1 MSVEYVPPYR
11 RGVVFAVG
19 AAALFGVSTPFAK
32 LLLGGLPPVLLAG
45 LLYLGSGIGLTLLRA
60 VRRLQGAP
68 SVPLLRSDLP
78 WLAGAVLFGG
88 VLGPVLL
95 MWGLRA
101 TPASAAALLLN
112 LEGVFTALLA
122 WFVFRE
128 NVDRRIALGMAS
140 IVAGG
145 VALAWQP
152 SEGLHLPAGALG
164 VAAACLCWAIDN
176 NLTQKVSATDPML
189 VASIKGLAAGLVN
202 TTLGFVLQ
210 PALPR
215 PAVLLAAAVVGF
227 AGYGLSLTL
236 FVVALRRLGTARTGA
251 YFSLAPF
258 IGTAA
263 SLAIL
268 GDSVTPGLLVAG
280 ALMGVGAW
288 LHLSE
293 RHEHEHSH
301 EPLAHSHVHH
311 HDEHH
316 QHDHEPGID
325 TAGPHAHWHVH
336 APMRHKHPHYP
347 DIHHRH
353 SH

>member
-1 MSVEYVPPYR
+1 MSIHQAQPLR
-11 RGVVFAVG
+11 RGVVFALG
-19 AAALFGVSTPFAK
+19 AAALFGVSTPIAK
-32 LLLGGLPPVLLAG
+32 LLLGGIPPILLAG

-60 VRRLQGAP
+60 VRRLRGAT
-68 SVPLLRSDLP
+68 SVPLVRADIP
-78 WLAGAVLFGG
+78 WLAGAVMFGG

-95 MWGLRA
+95 MWALRA

-128 NVDRRIALGMAS
+128 NVDRRIALGMAF
-140 IVAGG
+140 IVGG
-145 VALAWQP
+145 GGALAWQP
-152 SEGLHLPAGALG
+152 SAGLHLPAGALG
-164 VAAACLCWAIDN
+164 VAAACLCWAVDN
-176 NLTQKVSATDPML
+176 NLTQKVSSADPML

-202 TTLGFVLQ
+202 TTLGLALQ

-215 PAVLLAAAVVGF
+215 SGVLLAAAFVGF

-236 FVVALRRLGTARTGA
+236 FVVALRHLGTARTGA

-263 SLAIL
+263 SLVIV

-293 RHEHEHSH
+293 QHEHQHFH
-301 EPLAHSHVHH
+301 EALVHR

-316 QHDHEPGID
+316 EHDHEPGID
-325 TAGPHAHWHVH
+325 TTEPHAHWHVH
-336 APMRHKHPHYP
+336 APMLHKHPHYP

>member
-1 MSVEYVPPYR
+1 MSMDKAPPLH
-11 RGVVFAVG
+11 RGVVFALG
-19 AAALFGVSTPFAK
+19 AAALFGISTPFAK

-45 LLYLGSGIGLTLLRA
+45 LLYLGSGIGLTLLRT
-60 VRRLQGAP
+60 VRWVQGAP
-68 SVPLLRSDLP
+68 SVPLVRSDVP
-78 WLAGAVLFGG
+78 WLAGAVMFGG

-128 NVDRRIALGMAS
+128 NVDRRIALGMAF
-140 IVAGG
+140 IVGGG

-152 SEGLHLPAGALG
+152 GAGLRLPTGALG
-164 VAAACLCWAIDN
+164 VAAACLCWAVDN
-176 NLTQKVSATDPML
+176 NLTQKVSAADPLL

-202 TTLGFVLQ
+202 TTLALVLQ
-210 PALPR
+210 PTLPR
-215 PAVLLAAAVVGF
+215 PGVLWAAALVGF
-227 AGYGLSLTL
+227 AGYGLSLAL
-236 FVVALRRLGTARTGA
+236 FVVALRHLGTARTGA

-263 SLAIL
+263 ALVIV

-280 ALMGVGAW
+280 ALMGIGAW

-301 EPLAHSHVHH
+301 EPLAHSHLHH

-325 TAGPHAHWHVH
+325 TAEPHAHWHVH
-336 APMRHKHPHYP
+336 APIRHKHPHYP

>member
-1 MSVEYVPPYR
+1 MSMDKAHPLR
-11 RGVVFAVG
+11 RGVVFALG
-19 AAALFGVSTPFAK
+19 AAALFGISTPFAK

-45 LLYLGSGIGLTLLRA
+45 LLYLGSGVGLTLLRM
-60 VRRLQGAP
+60 VRRVQGAP
-68 SVPLLRSDLP
+68 SVPLVRSDVP
-78 WLAGAVLFGG
+78 WFAAAVLFGG

-128 NVDRRIALGMAS
+128 NVDCRVALGMAF
-140 IVAGG
+140 IVGGG

-152 SEGLHLPAGALG
+152 SGGLQLPAGALG

-176 NLTQKVSATDPML
+176 NLTQKVSAADPML

-202 TTLGFVLQ
+202 TTLGFALQ
-210 PALPR
+210 PTLPR
-215 PAVLLAAAVVGF
+215 PSVLLAAALLGF
-227 AGYGLSLTL
+227 TGYGLSLTL
-236 FVVALRRLGTARTGA
+236 FVVALRHLGTARTGA

-263 SLAIL
+263 ALVIV

-293 RHEHEHSH
+293 RHEHEHPH
-301 EPLAHSHVHH
+301 EAVAHSHMHR

-316 QHDHEPGID
+316 RHEHEPGTD
-325 TAGPHAHWHVH
+325 TAESHAHWHVH
-336 APMRHKHPHYP
+336 APMLHKHPHYP